1 MKQALL
7 VIDAQQELIDG
18 NEKERP
24 VYEKEKLIESI
35 NTVIEKAQETGASIV
50 FIRDKD
56 VGGGEGAGFQVHN
69 GINIPAHAVT
79 FDKLAT
85 NSFYGTPLLDYLK
98 ENEVRHVVI
107 TGCQTEYC
115 IDTAVRYA
123 TVSGLDVTLVKD
135 GHSTKDSPVMT
146 GEQIIKHH
154 NQALHGH
161 YNVDHFSIVKHSEE
175 ELFAPDHDMYRKEY
189 GM

>member
-1 MKQALL
+1 LKQALL
-7 VIDAQQELIDG
+7 VIDAQQELIEG
-18 NEKERP
+18 NSKEKP
-24 VYEKEKLIESI
+24 VIQKEKLIKVI
-35 NTVIEKAQETGASIV
+35 NSVIEKAEEASASIV
-50 FIRDKD
+50 FVRDKD
-56 VGGGEGAGFQVHN
+56 VAGGEGAGFQVHS
-69 GINIPAHAVT
+69 GIKIPAHAVT

-85 NSFYGTPLLDYLK
+85 NSFYGTPLLGYLK

-146 GEQIIKHH
+146 GEQIINHH

-161 YNVDHFSIVKHSEE
+161 YNVDHFSIVRHSDE
-175 ELFAPDHDMYRKEY
+175 ELFAPDHDKYRKEY